1 MTVTEQPVLDSF
13 PRQSARTRRYTL
25 GAPRA
30 VRVAQD
36 GSRVVFLRSGS
47 GTDPV
52 TGLWVLDVAAG
63 VERQV
68 VDTHALLAGGAEAL
82 TDEERR
88 RRERARESAGGVTA
102 YATDPACR
110 LAAFALSGRLFVA
123 DLTGEQQP
131 GVEPVRELPAAG
143 PVFDPR
149 PDPTARRVAYTT
161 GGALHVVDVDSGD
174 DRLLAASDD
183 ADVTWGLAEFIAAE
197 EMDRARGHWWSPDG
211 GALLAACVDTGPVQR
226 WHVADPNRPE
236 QPPAVLSYPAAGT
249 PNADVS
255 LAVVAR
261 DGSRVE
267 VTWDRAA
274 LPYLADAG
282 WSDAGGL
289 VLVVQSRDQRTVQ
302 VLRAD
307 PATGRTEQVLTETDP
322 LWVDLVGLPRWL
334 DDGRLVWLR
343 DLDDT
348 RRLLVGAVP
357 VTPVGL
363 QVREVVGVTGDEVVF
378 TASDDPVER
387 HVWAWSDREGARRL
401 TTEAG
406 VHRAEVGGDVRV
418 VSSAALD
425 RPGSR
430 TVVLRGEARVADL
443 VSRAET
449 PVLTPRVELL
459 QLGERQLRAAL
470 LLPTGHDPAD
480 GPLPVLLDPYGGPHA
495 QRVVAASDAYLTSQW
510 FADQGFAVL
519 VVDGR
524 GTPGRGPAWERQ
536 VAGDLASAPLED
548 QVDALQAAVAARPGL
563 LDPGRVGVRGWSFGG
578 YLAALAVLRRP
589 DTVHAA
595 VAGAPVTD
603 WALYDTH
610 YTERYLGVETSASSY
625 VRSSLLHDAPTLSR
639 PLLLIH
645 GLADDN
651 VVAAH
656 TLRLS
661 QALLEAGR
669 AHSVL
674 PLSGVTHMTP
684 QETVAENLLLLQVQW
699 LRDALRVPA
708 RTSWTGPAAAQ

>member
-1 MTVTEQPVLDSF
+1 VTEQSSQSNY

-30 VRVAQD
+30 VRVSRD
-36 GSRVVFLRSGS
+36 GRRVVFLRSGS

-52 TGLWVLDVAAG
+52 NGLWVLDVETG
-63 VERQV
+63 REHQV
-68 VDTHALLAGGAEAL
+68 VDAHALLSGGEESL
-82 TDEERR
+82 TGEERA
-88 RRERARESAGGVTA
+88 RRERARESAGGVTS
-102 YATDPACR
+102 YAVDPECR

-123 DLTGEQQP
+123 DLTSEGGP
-131 GVEPVRELPAAG
+131 HPVRELAAAG

-161 GGALHVVDVDSGD
+161 GGALHVVDVDSGK
-174 DRLLAASDD
+174 DRRLAAEDGD
-183 ADVTWGLAEFIAAE
+183 DVTWGLAEFVAAE
-197 EMDRARGHWWSPDG
+197 EMDRTRGFWWSPDG
-211 GALLAACVDTGPVQR
+211 GALLAARVDTGPVQR

-236 QPPAVLSYPAAGT
+236 RSPTVLAYPAAGT
-249 PNADVS
+249 ANADVT
-255 LAVVAR
+255 LAVLAR
-261 DGSRVE
+261 DGSGVD
-267 VTWDRAA
+267 VTWDREA
-274 LPYLADAG
+274 LPYLADAD
-282 WSDAGGL
+282 WSEEGGL

-307 PATGRTEQVLTETDP
+307 PASGRTELLLEENDP
-322 LWVDLVGLPRWL
+322 VWVDLVGLPSWL

-357 VTPVGL
+357 VTPPGL
-363 QVREVVGVTGDEVVF
+363 QVRRVVGVSDDEVVF
-378 TASDDPVER
+378 TASDDPVET
-387 HVWAWSDREGARRL
+387 HVWVWSEQEGVRRL
-401 TTEAG
+401 TTEPGLHSAS
-406 VHRAEVGGDVRV
+406 VGGTVRV
-418 VSSAALD
+418 LTSVGLNHA
-425 RPGSR
+425 GSTTQVWR
-430 TVVLRGEARVADL
+430 EDERVARL
-443 VSRAET
+443 ASLAET

-459 QLGERQLRAAL
+459 RLGERELRAAL
-470 LLPTGHDPAD
+470 LLPTSYDPAD

-495 QRVVAASDAYLTSQW
+495 QRVVAASGAYLTSQW

-519 VVDGR
+519 VADGR
-524 GTPGRGPAWERQ
+524 GTPGRGPAWERA
-536 VAGDLASAPLED
+536 VTGDLATAPLQD
-548 QVDALQAAVAARPGL
+548 QVDALQAAVAARPDV
-563 LDPGRVGVRGWSFGG
+563 LDPSRVGIRGWSFGG

-589 DTVHAA
+589 DAVHAA

-603 WALYDTH
+603 WTLYDTH
-610 YTERYLGVETSASSY
+610 YTERYLGTETAASSY

-684 QETVAENLLLLQVQW
+684 QEAVAENLLLLQVEW
-699 LRDALRVPA
+699 LRDALRLPA
-708 RTSWTGPAAAQ
+708 RTSWTGPAAQPG

>member
-1 MTVTEQPVLDSF
+1 MTEQSSHTSY

-30 VRVAQD
+30 LRVSRD
-36 GSRVVFLRSGS
+36 GRRVVFLRSGS

-52 TGLWVLDVAAG
+52 NGLWVLDVDSG
-63 VERQV
+63 REHQV
-68 VDTHALLAGGAEAL
+68 VDAHALLAGGEESL
-82 TDEERR
+82 TDEERT
-88 RRERARESAGGVTA
+88 RRERARESAGGVTS
-102 YATDPACR
+102 YATDPECR

-123 DLTGEQQP
+123 DLTPEGSAD
-131 GVEPVRELPAAG
+131 PVRELAAAG

-161 GGALHVVDVDSGD
+161 GGALHVVDVDSGE
-174 DRLLAASDD
+174 DRRLAAADGD
-183 ADVTWGLAEFIAAE
+183 DVTWGLAEFVAAE
-197 EMDRARGHWWSPDG
+197 EMDRSRGFWWSPDG
-211 GALLAACVDTGPVQR
+211 GALLAARVDTGPVQR

-236 QPPAVLSYPAAGT
+236 RAPTVLAYPAAGT
-249 PNADVS
+249 ANADVT
-255 LAVVAR
+255 LAVLAR
-261 DGSRVE
+261 DGNRVDL
-267 VTWDRAA
+267 TWDRDA

-282 WSDAGGL
+282 WTEEGGL

-307 PATGRTEQVLTETDP
+307 PGSGRTELLLEETDP
-322 LWVDLVGLPRWL
+322 IWVDLVGLPFWL

-357 VTPVGL
+357 VTPPGL
-363 QVREVVGVTGDEVVF
+363 QVRRVVGVSDDEVVF
-378 TASDDPVER
+378 TASEDPVET
-387 HVWAWSDREGARRL
+387 HVWAWSE
-401 TTEAG
+401 EAG
-406 VHRAEVGGDVRV
+406 VRRLSAEPGVHSASVGGAVRV
-418 VSSAALD
+418 LVSVGLD
-425 RPGSR
+425 RAGSSTEVWR
-430 TVVLRGEARVADL
+430 EGQRVARL
-443 VSRAET
+443 ASLAET
-449 PVLTPRVELL
+449 PVLTPRIDLL
-459 QLGERQLRAAL
+459 RLGERELRAAL
-470 LLPTGHDPAD
+470 LLPSAYDSSD

-495 QRVVAASDAYLTSQW
+495 QRVVAASGAYLTSQW

-519 VVDGR
+519 VADGR
-524 GTPGRGPAWERQ
+524 GTPGRGPAWERA
-536 VAGDLASAPLED
+536 VAGDLATAPLQD
-548 QVDALQAAVAARPGL
+548 QVDALQAAVAARPDV
-563 LDPGRVGVRGWSFGG
+563 LDPSRVGIRGWSFGG

-589 DTVHAA
+589 DAVHAA

-610 YTERYLGVETSASSY
+610 YTERYLGTVTAASSY

-684 QETVAENLLLLQVQW
+684 QETVAENLLLLQVDW
-699 LRDALRVPA
+699 LRDALRLPA
-708 RTSWTGPAAAQ
+708 RASETGPAAAPA